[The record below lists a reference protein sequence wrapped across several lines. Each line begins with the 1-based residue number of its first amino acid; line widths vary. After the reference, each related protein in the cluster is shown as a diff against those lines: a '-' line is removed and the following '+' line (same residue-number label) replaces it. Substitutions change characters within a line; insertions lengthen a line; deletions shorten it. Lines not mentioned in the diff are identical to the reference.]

1 VIDIPNF
8 ALPDGIKEN
17 PYKLMFHLGLLL
29 PCLTL
34 EQKELFF
41 VFSLAC
47 LSGHGQRAYA
57 GVQDLRTCQDN
68 KDI

>member
-1 VIDIPNF
+1 MQNY
-8 ALPDGIKEN
+8 ATPDGAEESS
-17 PYKLMFHLGLLL
+17 YELMFHLEL
-29 PCLTL
+29 PCLRR

-41 VFSLAC
+41 VFSLVC

-57 GVQDLRTCQDN
+57 AVQDLRTCQDN